1 MMNGLM
7 IAAAIMVASAGSTN
21 AQDIAAGATS
31 FKKCVSCHDLGPTAK
46 NKLGPVL
53 NGLDG
58 RKLGTVSG
66 IQLFR
71 CK

>member
-1 MMNGLM
+1 MKGLM
-7 IAAAIMVASAGSTN
+7 IAAAIMVASAASTN

-53 NGLDG
+53 NPEVGNG
-58 RKLGTVSG
+58 GG

-71 CK
+71 RK